1 MLRTLERGIEGGKW
15 LALIDKVYRKET
27 LRSAYYQVWRNAGSA
42 GIDGQS
48 VEQFEARE
56 EEHLQQLSQEL
67 QNRSYRPAAVKR
79 VWIPKEGSTEQPP
92 LGLPVGRH
100 RVEQTGRGH
109 V

>member
-1 MLRTLERGIEGGKW
+1 MGMGGTLRLDQSMLRTLERGIEGGKW
-15 LALIDKVYRKET
+15 FALIDRVYRKEN

-56 EEHLQQLSQEL
+56 EKHLQQLSQEL

-79 VWIPKEGSTEQPP
+79 VWIPKRAAPRNDRWEY
-92 LGLPVGRH
+92 RW
-100 RVEQTGRGH
+100 
-109 V
+109 